1 MANSSHIAPI
11 ASGSYSNC
19 EPASES
25 NPRFLTRTFTESPLS
40 LYLRAIMLSPLLFK
54 TLTVGS
60 ISTVL
65 LSFSS
70 AFPTVLQPVA
80 PFSQALELTAPAIAA
95 DAPRYNPPT
104 RPGPKRTAG
113 TGSRGCSVGETSVVL
128 TPVVPSGHIGQTSFD
143 RPSFF
148 WHQSATKLVHF
159 TLVEPGVP
167 KPLFEKTVRPGK
179 AGMVR
184 LDLPEQ
190 APKLAVGKEY
200 RWTIGVVCNPNRP
213 SETLSYTQSW
223 IARADLST
231 ALKQQLTGAK
241 TDSARARLYAEAGM
255 WYDAMAILSKAVD
268 ANPKNT
274 AAQSD
279 LIALLDQVGLS
290 GLTPQLQKSSQA
302 SMP

>member
-1 MANSSHIAPI
+1 
-11 ASGSYSNC
+11 
-19 EPASES
+19 
-25 NPRFLTRTFTESPLS
+25 
-40 LYLRAIMLSPLLFK
+40 MLSPLLLK

-65 LSFSS
+65 LSFST
-70 AFPTVLQPVA
+70 AFSPILQSVA
-80 PFSQALELTAPAIAA
+80 PFSQSLELTAPAVAA

-104 RPGPKRTAG
+104 RPGPRRTAG

-148 WHQSATKLVHF
+148 WHQSATKSVRF

-167 KPLFEKTVRPGK
+167 KPLFEQTVQPTK
-179 AGMVR
+179 AGLVR
-184 LDLPEQ
+184 LDLPQ
-190 APKLAVGKEY
+190 NAPKLAVGKEY
-200 RWTIGVVCNPNRP
+200 RWTIGVVCNPKRP

-223 IARADLST
+223 IARADLPN
-231 ALKQQLTGAK
+231 ALKQQLTGAR

-255 WYDAMAILSKAVD
+255 WYDAVAVLSRAVE
-268 ANPKNT
+268 ANPQNT
-274 AAQSD
+274 SAQSD
-279 LIALLDQVGLS
+279 LSALLDQVGLS
-290 GLTPQLQKSSQA
+290 SLTPQLQKSSQA